1 MNTRE
6 KFVELAGAY
15 AYSCLEMTGDFTK
28 HDASKAYFYGMDT
41 GVHVC
46 QTPMVSIHS
55 PRNRFVVDQVYLV
68 LLYPDTGC
76 PVTRKLV
83 WIHIQGFMATEGQ
96 FFDSG
101 TLLPDG
107 EDRSKG
113 RFAVAERGSLTWDE
127 LEEETLERYCQD
139 FKKKLS
145 YVNTLVPGH
154 CIFRLFPKLR
164 QLLYSRGDIQNL
176 RKTKVISNTC

>member
-6 KFVELAGAY
+6 KFAELVGAY
-15 AYSCLEMTGDFTK
+15 TYVCLDMTGNFTT
-28 HDASKAYFYGMDT
+28 HDASKAFTDVVRP

-96 FFDSG
+96 FFDS
-101 TLLPDG
+101 TSLLSDG
-107 EDRSKG
+107 MDRSKG
-113 RFAVAERGSLTWDE
+113 RFAVDEQGSTTWDE
-127 LEEETLERYCQD
+127 LGEEVLEGYCRD
-139 FKKKLS
+139 LKKQLS
-145 YVNTLVPGH
+145 YINALVPGH
-154 CIFRLFPKLR
+154 RIFRLFPKLR
-164 QLLYSRGDIQNL
+164 QILYTRGEIQEP
-176 RKTKVISNTC
+176 T